1 MANTENNDRD
11 RILRS
16 ILETVV
22 DPKLL
27 PAQLNDEIQLQRD
40 LNIDSIRLVDLVLN
54 MEESYS
60 IRVPDEDV
68 ESIRTV
74 GDLARLIPAAA
85 G

>member
-1 MANTENNDRD
+1 MANTKNNERD
-11 RILRS
+11 RMLRS